1 MRKTKP
7 LHIVILLA
15 AFSGLFSGCVTDMA
29 SLKIEKS
36 LPQNKLAY
44 YNDSFD
50 KLRTDLWDK
59 AGFIPN
65 EVQKANF
72 TLAKMR
78 IDDGKLNVETETG
91 CFSKGGLGTKYGL
104 RGDFDIQVDCRINFL
119 ESAYDMDQLL
129 IFGVLDKGNDL
140 DTLNSV
146 FLGLL
151 NQEGNDFNTIFSLV
165 IKKGKLHRGNWDRQG
180 KWEIFDGTLRVVRIG
195 DTINTLFKRKAD
207 VQWKK
212 IDTFQFVPKDVM
224 IGFNLG
230 NFTSMRTSITAKSP
244 IKATFDNFRIN
255 AAEEIIEEDI

>member
-1 MRKTKP
+1 MRTAKA
-7 LHIVILLA
+7 LMIGIFLA
-15 AFSGLFSGCVTDMA
+15 AFSATFPGCVTDTA
-29 SLKIEKS
+29 SLKIKKS
-36 LPQNKLAY
+36 LPQSELAY

-50 KLRTDLWDK
+50 KLRTDLWDR
-59 AGFIPN
+59 AGYIPN
-65 EVQKANF
+65 DTQKANF
-72 TLAKMR
+72 KLAKTR
-78 IDDGKLNVETETG
+78 IDHGQLNVETETG

-104 RGDFDIQVDCRINFL
+104 RGNFDIQVDCRINFL

-151 NQEGNDFNTIFSLV
+151 NQEGDDFNTIFSIV

-180 KWEIFDGTLRVVRIG
+180 KWEIFDGTLRIVRI
-195 DTINTLFKRKAD
+195 DDRISTLFKTKGDA
-207 VQWKK
+207 QWKK
-212 IDTFQFVPKDVM
+212 IDTFHFVPKDVM

-255 AAEEIIEEDI
+255 GAEGIVEGDI